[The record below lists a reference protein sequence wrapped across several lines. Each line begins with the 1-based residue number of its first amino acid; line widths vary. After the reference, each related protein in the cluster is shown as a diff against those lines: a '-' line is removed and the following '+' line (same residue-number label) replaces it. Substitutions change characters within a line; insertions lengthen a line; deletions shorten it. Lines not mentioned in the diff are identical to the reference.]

1 MVESQSAISKPFCV
15 TMITI
20 QEEIMGIATLSRNLR
35 EMREKKGLTQK
46 DLADR
51 LSLSDKTISKWET
64 ERSIPDVFTLL
75 KIAELFDCTLDDLLR
90 G

>member
-1 MVESQSAISKPFCV
+1 
-15 TMITI
+15 
-20 QEEIMGIATLSRNLR
+20 MGIATLSRNLR